1 MSTVLDT
8 IVGYED
14 QIVDFVKQAKNPVTE
29 YVAKGVDLV
38 ESRLPEVSYP
48 TALPTPIEVV
58 ESQAAFA
65 KKLIDANTALVTA
78 VLKTIAP
85 VIGTEVKAA
94 TKAATK
100 AA

>member
-8 IVGYED
+8 VVSYED
-14 QIVDFVKQAKNPVTE
+14 QIVDFVKQAKKPVTQ
-29 YVAKGVDLV
+29 YVAKGVGFV
-38 ESRLPEVSYP
+38 EGRLPEVSYP
-48 TALPTPIEVV
+48 TSLPTPIEVV

-85 VIGTEVKAA
+85 VIGTEGKVVKAA
-94 TKAATK
+94 TKAA
-100 AA
+100 